1 MNKFLI
7 PSQSEHWTYDLLVE
21 WGIPQQPALYL
32 NMLLLL
38 LLTLSVAFIADRITR
53 KILLGAVSRFAER
66 SKTKFDDFLVQH
78 RTLRNLAHLVPL
90 VLAVQAIPVIFADF
104 DSLIDP
110 LLKLAD
116 IFLIVLSIKIAR
128 AFLRTCRDY
137 LKTTETFR
145 DKPVESFVQVFVIFL
160 YFVGGVLIFSTVTGK
175 DVWAFITALGAASA
189 ILLLVFKDTILG
201 FVASIQVSSNDM
213 VRIGDWI
220 TMEKYGADGDVV
232 EINLTTVKVQ
242 NFDKTITTIPTYNL
256 ISDSFKNWRGMQN
269 TGGRRIKRSV
279 FIKISS
285 IRYLSDA
292 DVERLQQVQL
302 LKEYLQERSQEI
314 KKYNQQKGIDKSL
327 LINGRSLTNI
337 GVFRKYIDAYLAQH
351 EHIHKEMTMMVR
363 QLAPTTTG
371 IPIELYVFTND
382 VRWANYEAIMADIF
396 DHLLAAVRYF
406 DLEVFEQP
414 AADDLRSLRKPE
426 VLLKQQELI
435 DVSEN

>member
-426 VLLKQQELI
+426 VLLKQQELM